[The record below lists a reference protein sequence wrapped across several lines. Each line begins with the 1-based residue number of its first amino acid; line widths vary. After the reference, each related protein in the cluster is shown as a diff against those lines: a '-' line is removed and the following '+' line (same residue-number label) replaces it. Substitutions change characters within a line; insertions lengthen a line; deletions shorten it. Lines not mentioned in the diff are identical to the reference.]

1 MEKGAILIL
10 HFEFKFNN
18 NQKTL
23 AFFLEYWAKKSGL
36 DYSITFKNDDIN
48 LYINGDEQSLSKFND
63 EFIIMVPHS
72 VFLQNSSVKIED
84 EMPKNSD
91 LKFDFS
97 LENIT
102 PLSLK
107 DGINEFGF
115 SSDESLINEAISEI
129 NAGKSFIYDGYEISK
144 FDNFDCSYLLST
156 GLKTAPKVFVC
167 DEKSLIALASFEKP
181 VVSLKLNALFRTN
194 HKDAPM
200 YFDLRSA
207 WDLNIYKICDILNKQ
222 GINFLKVKSTKD
234 DFKISVLD
242 DSFLVLKNSK
252 FLQQG
257 DLDFIHSRTDKNL
270 ALFGLVLKE
279 YDLLNKSVCRIF
291 LSKHS
296 TDFIKVYKGE
306 DEFNLLNLKAPES
319 FDEIY
324 AKIASFEGGERLL
337 DNYKASY
344 SLPSGDINLANNF
357 YSIFMIVDK
366 ILGFNGMIFDYA
378 RDFGGQKGVRIDY
391 KMSSKDEFDWI
402 RLIRSAMSFKLAGAE
417 PKNISFGCFESLA
430 LFLSDFGDIIKDE
443 FECANMLLT
452 GSLFENKVIA
462 NLTLKYSNSNY
473 KTCFSGY
480 YPLEIT

>member
-1 MEKGAILIL
+1 MIL

-257 DLDFIHSRTDKNL
+257 DLDF
-270 ALFGLVLKE
+270 
-279 YDLLNKSVCRIF
+279 
-291 LSKHS
+291 
-296 TDFIKVYKGE
+296 
-306 DEFNLLNLKAPES
+306 
-319 FDEIY
+319 
-324 AKIASFEGGERLL
+324 
-337 DNYKASY
+337 
-344 SLPSGDINLANNF
+344 
-357 YSIFMIVDK
+357 
-366 ILGFNGMIFDYA
+366 
-378 RDFGGQKGVRIDY
+378 
-391 KMSSKDEFDWI
+391 
-402 RLIRSAMSFKLAGAE
+402 
-417 PKNISFGCFESLA
+417 
-430 LFLSDFGDIIKDE
+430 
-443 FECANMLLT
+443 
-452 GSLFENKVIA
+452 
-462 NLTLKYSNSNY
+462 
-473 KTCFSGY
+473 
-480 YPLEIT
+480 